1 MSFPVCWPKVLLVAT
16 EGQTRELER
25 VLGEDRSLYSFAIC
39 DVMLARDA
47 ATFRLDVF
55 RHHLNPPAECVYSQ
69 RQPGLQRT
77 ETVPIPRIPYALKLD
92 EASPEEAVFCVCRPE
107 PPEA

>member
-16 EGQTRELER
+16 EGQARESEM

-55 RHHLNPPAECVYSQ
+55 RHHLNPPQLSASTVNGNRDYNGQ
-69 RQPGLQRT
+69 RQFRYPGFRMH
-77 ETVPIPRIPYALKLD
+77 
-92 EASPEEAVFCVCRPE
+92 
-107 PPEA
+107 